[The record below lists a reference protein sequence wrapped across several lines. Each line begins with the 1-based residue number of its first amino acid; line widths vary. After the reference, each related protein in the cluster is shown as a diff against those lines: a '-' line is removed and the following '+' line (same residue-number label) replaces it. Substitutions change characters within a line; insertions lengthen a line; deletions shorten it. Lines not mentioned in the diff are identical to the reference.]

1 MKVRKVMSSS
11 LPDINNYKTRTD
23 ILKLV
28 ARQLE
33 KDLNLNQNLDV
44 PQVPLQ
50 AFEKLKKQVEDVLKQ
65 MLLEGFN
72 FKELMYRIDVS
83 EKKIRTAFALESNVD
98 ELELYA
104 RLIVER
110 EMQKVITRL
119 YFSNQLEQ

>member
-1 MKVRKVMSSS
+1 
-11 LPDINNYKTRTD
+11 
-23 ILKLV
+23 
-28 ARQLE
+28 
-33 KDLNLNQNLDV
+33 
-44 PQVPLQ
+44 
-50 AFEKLKKQVEDVLKQ
+50 
-65 MLLEGFN
+65 
-72 FKELMYRIDVS
+72 MYLIDVS